1 MRYTL
6 KYKLYNTKKNKRL
19 DETINLSGRAY
30 NHILSL
36 HKRWYRLF
44 GSKNHEANLAFEQA
58 HGRKPNK
65 DERRTT
71 YLSPYRIQQHL
82 TKLKKTQRYA
92 WMRNIPSQAL
102 QQIAERIDA
111 GYQKF
116 FDMKSLGRKVSPP
129 KFKRVRDYRSFTLKQ
144 AGWRI
149 TDTGRIVLCGRN
161 YRFAESRP
169 VTGNIK
175 TVSIVRDHCGGYF
188 VCFSCEAEETQSEVR
203 ATTGRIAG
211 MDFGLKTF
219 LTIAESADG
228 KLSTY
233 AVEAPRPL
241 FKSMKKLRAASK
253 RFSKRCEAHKKKSLE
268 ARREWERNGRIGD
281 KPYVSVSKKFLKAK
295 LNLARLHKRVANQRS
310 DWQWKQAHELACK
323 YDAIYVEDLSFTG
336 MARMWGRKT
345 SDAGPGGFFLKLEH
359 ECAKNGSSLVKR
371 DRYYASTQIC
381 SECGYRL
388 EGKNKLTLKDRKWT
402 CPECGKEHDR
412 DINALRV
419 IPRMNLSGNCGKGDK
434 YTDGRGFVR
443 HKGCVSSGGQQD
455 AG

>member
-6 KYKLYNTKKNKRL
+6 KYKLYNTKKNKCL
-19 DETINLSGRAY
+19 DEIINLAGRAY
-30 NHILSL
+30 NHIVAL

-44 GSKNHEANLAFEQA
+44 GSKNHAVNLAFEQA
-58 HGRKPNK
+58 HCRKPNK

-71 YLSPYRIQQHL
+71 YLSLYRIQKHL

-92 WMRNIPSQAL
+92 WMRSIPSQAL

-116 FDMKSLGRKVSPP
+116 FDRKSTGRKVSPP
-129 KFKRVRDYRSFTLKQ
+129 KFKRVRSYRSFTLKQ
-144 AGWRI
+144 AGWKLI
-149 TDTGRIVLCGRN
+149 DTGRITICGRN

-175 TVSIVRDHCGGYF
+175 TVSIVRDRCGGYF
-188 VCFSCEAEETQSEVR
+188 VCFSCEAKETQSEVR

-211 MDFGLKTF
+211 ADFGLKTF
-219 LTIAESADG
+219 LTVAESDGG

-233 AVEAPRPL
+233 AVESPRPL
-241 FKSMKKLRAASK
+241 LESMKKLRAASK
-253 RFSKRCEAHKKKSLE
+253 RFSKRCEAHRKKSLE
-268 ARREWERNGRIGD
+268 ARRKWECNGRTGY
-281 KPYVSVSKKFLKAK
+281 KPYVPVSNHFLKAK
-295 LNLARLHKRVANQRS
+295 LELARLHKRIANRRS
-310 DWQWKQAHELACK
+310 DWQWKLAHKLANE
-323 YDAIYVEDLSFTG
+323 YDVIYVEDLSFTG
-336 MARMWGRKT
+336 MIRMWGRKT

-359 ECAKNGSSLVKR
+359 ECAKNGCSLVKR

-388 EGKNKLTLKDRKWT
+388 EGENRLTLKDREWT

-412 DINALRV
+412 DENAAINILTGGA
-419 IPRMNLSGNCGKGDK
+419 
-434 YTDGRGFVR
+434 
-443 HKGCVSSGGQQD
+443 SSGIRAASAAEDSKTRGNTR
-455 AG
+455 AASAT

>member
-6 KYKLYNTKKNKRL
+6 KYKLYNTKKNRRL
-19 DETINLSGRAY
+19 DEIINLAGRAY

-44 GSKNHEANLAFEQA
+44 GRKNHAANLAFEQLY
-58 HGRKPNK
+58 GRKPNK

-71 YLSPYRIQQHL
+71 YLSTYRIQQHL
-82 TKLKKTQRYA
+82 TKLKKTQRYS

-129 KFKRVRDYRSFTLKQ
+129 KFKRVRSYRSFTLKQ

-175 TVSIVRDHCGGYF
+175 TVPIVRDRCGGYF
-188 VCFSCEAEETQSEVR
+188 VCFSCEAEETQPEVR

-268 ARREWERNGRIGD
+268 ARREWERNGRTGD
-281 KPYVSVSKKFLKAK
+281 RPYVPVSNHFLKAK
-295 LNLARLHKRVANQRS
+295 LELTRLHKRVANQRS
-310 DWQWKQAHELACK
+310 DWQWKQARELACK

-336 MARMWGRKT
+336 MIRMWGRKT

-381 SECGYRL
+381 SECGHRL
-388 EGKNKLTLKDRKWT
+388 EGENKLTLKDRKWT
-402 CPECGKEHDR
+402 CPECEKEHDR
-412 DINALRV
+412 DENAAVNILT
-419 IPRMNLSGNCGKGDK
+419 GGA
-434 YTDGRGFVR
+434 
-443 HKGCVSSGGQQD
+443 SSGIRAASAAEDSQTRGNTR
-455 AG
+455 AASAA